1 MKLTTILIALLHFS
15 VMFIITKLF
24 DIEFASFITGCL
36 VQGLFMLLY
45 IITGL
50 D

>member
-1 MKLTTILIALLHFS
+1 MNLTAILIALLHFS
-15 VMFIITKLF
+15 VMLIITKLF

-45 IITGL
+45 KITGL

>member
-1 MKLTTILIALLHFS
+1 MNLTTILIALLHFS
-15 VMFIITKLF
+15 VIVIITKLF

-45 IITGL
+45 IVTGL

>member
-1 MKLTTILIALLHFS
+1 MNLTAILIALLHFS

-24 DIEFASFITGCL
+24 DIEFASFITGCI
-36 VQGLFMLLY
+36 VQGFFMILY
-45 IITGL
+45 DIAEL